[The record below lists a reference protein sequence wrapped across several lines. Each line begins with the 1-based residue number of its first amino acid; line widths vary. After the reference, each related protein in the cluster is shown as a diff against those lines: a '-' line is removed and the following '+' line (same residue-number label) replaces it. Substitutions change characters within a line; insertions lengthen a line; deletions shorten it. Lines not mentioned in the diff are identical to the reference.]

1 MQPPEETAR
10 GSVKPNLLSGSAAT
24 DNSSGSI
31 LNALEGKDSPA
42 KGIAQKKSGVLRGAI
57 VLALLAAIGAGG
69 FFAWNQRSTQLAD
82 AAAASAPTAP
92 TPAAPTPAAPTPATP
107 KELPA
112 STPVLA
118 ANAPVPDKPESQA
131 AVIENDPATHADK
144 SDAAADAAPADPRA
158 KLTESLEAGVPV
170 TATSLK
176 KALEE
181 PKPAKPKAAPKSVN
195 APLVNRNAPEKKAS
209 VQKPANATSTAPD
222 SDVNI
227 LTALVSHGDSVNE
240 PAKPKETAKSRQ
252 QAKKKAAEPVLAQNS
267 ADGQDIVERKNGDN
281 TSALLQRC
289 RQLGMIEGELCRW
302 RICSGRWD
310 TDTACKVNR

>member
-1 MQPPEETAR
+1 MQPSEETAR
-10 GSVKPNLLSGSAAT
+10 GSVKPNLLSGSTST
-24 DNSSGSI
+24 DNRSGSI
-31 LNALEGKDSPA
+31 LNALEGKDSSA
-42 KGIAQKKSGVLRGAI
+42 KGIAQKKSGVVRGAV

-69 FFAWNQRSTQLAD
+69 FFAWNQRSSQLAD
-82 AAAASAPTAP
+82 ATAASAPAAP
-92 TPAAPTPAAPTPATP
+92 TPAAPTPAAP
-107 KELPA
+107 KELPS
-112 STPVLA
+112 STPALA
-118 ANAPVPDKPESQA
+118 ANASAPEKIESQA
-131 AVIENDPATHADK
+131 AVIENDPAVHTDK
-144 SDAAADAAPADPRA
+144 SDAAADQAPADPRA

-176 KALEE
+176 SALEE
-181 PKPAKPKAAPKSVN
+181 PKPAKAKPVAKSVN
-195 APLVNRNAPEKKAS
+195 APLVNRNVPDKKA
-209 VQKPANATSTAPD
+209 VAQKPAKTASTPPD

-267 ADGQDIVERKNGDN
+267 ADGPDIVERKAGDS
-281 TSALLQRC
+281 TAGLLQRC

>member
-10 GSVKPNLLSGSAAT
+10 GSVKPNLLSGSTAT

-31 LNALEGKDSPA
+31 LNALEGKNSPA
-42 KGIAQKKSGVLRGAI
+42 KSIAQKKSGLVRGA
-57 VLALLAAIGAGG
+57 VALTLLAAIGAGG

-82 AAAASAPTAP
+82 ATAAS
-92 TPAAPTPAAPTPATP
+92 TPATLAAPTPAAPTPVAP
-107 KELPA
+107 KELPS

-118 ANAPVPDKPESQA
+118 TNTPAPEKTESQA
-131 AVIENDPATHADK
+131 AVIENDPATHTEK
-144 SDAAADAAPADPRA
+144 SDAAADQAPADPRA

-176 KALEE
+176 SALEE
-181 PKPAKPKAAPKSVN
+181 PKPAKAKPVTKSVN
-195 APLVNRNAPEKKAS
+195 APLVNRNVPDKKTVAP
-209 VQKPANATSTAPD
+209 KPAKAASTPPD

-227 LTALVSHGDSVNE
+227 LSALVSHGDSVNE
-240 PAKPKETAKSRQ
+240 LAKPAKETAKSRQ
-252 QAKKKAAEPVLAQNS
+252 QAKKKAAEPVLAQNAS
-267 ADGQDIVERKNGDN
+267 DGGPDIVERKSGDS
-281 TSALLQRC
+281 TAGLLQRC

>member
-42 KGIAQKKSGVLRGAI
+42 KSIAQKKSGVVRGA
-57 VLALLAAIGAGG
+57 VVVALLAAIGAGG

-82 AAAASAPTAP
+82 ATAASA
-92 TPAAPTPAAPTPATP
+92 PAAPTPAAP

-112 STPVLA
+112 STPALA
-118 ANAPVPDKPESQA
+118 ANTPTPEKTESQA
-131 AVIENDPATHADK
+131 AVIENDPATHAEK
-144 SDAAADAAPADPRA
+144 TDAASDETPADPRA

-181 PKPAKPKAAPKSVN
+181 PKPAKAKAPAKSVN
-195 APLVNRNAPEKKAS
+195 APLVNRNVPEKKA
-209 VQKPANATSTAPD
+209 VAQKPAKAASTPPD

-240 PAKPKETAKSRQ
+240 PAKPAKETAKSKQ
-252 QAKKKAAEPVLAQNS
+252 QAKKKAAEPVLAQNAS
-267 ADGQDIVERKNGDN
+267 DGGPDIVERKNGDS
-281 TSALLQRC
+281 TAGLLQRC

-310 TDTACKVNR
+310 TDTACKVNK

>member
-31 LNALEGKDSPA
+31 LNALEGKESPA
-42 KGIAQKKSGVLRGAI
+42 KGIAQKKSGVVRGA
-57 VLALLAAIGAGG
+57 VVVALLAAIGAGG
-69 FFAWNQRSTQLAD
+69 FFAWNQRSAQD
-82 AAAASAPTAP
+82 ATAAS
-92 TPAAPTPAAPTPATP
+92 TPAAPTPAAP

-118 ANAPVPDKPESQA
+118 ANTPAPEKTESQA
-131 AVIENDPATHADK
+131 AVIENDPAAHAEK
-144 SDAAADAAPADPRA
+144 TDATTDETPADPRA

-181 PKPAKPKAAPKSVN
+181 PKPAKAKAPAKSVN
-195 APLVNRNAPEKKAS
+195 APLVNRNVPEKKA
-209 VQKPANATSTAPD
+209 VAQKPAKAASTPPD

-240 PAKPKETAKSRQ
+240 PAKPAKETAKSKQ
-252 QAKKKAAEPVLAQNS
+252 QAKKKAAEPVLAQNT
-267 ADGQDIVERKNGDN
+267 ADGGPDIVERKNGDS
-281 TSALLQRC
+281 TAGLLQRC

-310 TDTACKVNR
+310 TDTACKVNK

>member
-10 GSVKPNLLSGSAAT
+10 GSVKPNLLSGSTAT

-31 LNALEGKDSPA
+31 LNALEGKNSPA
-42 KGIAQKKSGVLRGAI
+42 KGIAQKKSGVVRGAV

-69 FFAWNQRSTQLAD
+69 FFAWNQRSAQLAD
-82 AAAASAPTAP
+82 ATAASAP
-92 TPAAPTPAAPTPATP
+92 TPAAP
-107 KELPA
+107 KELPS

-118 ANAPVPDKPESQA
+118 ANTPAPEKTESQA
-131 AVIENDPATHADK
+131 AVIENDPATHTEK

-176 KALEE
+176 SALEE
-181 PKPAKPKAAPKSVN
+181 PKPAKAKPAAKSVN
-195 APLVNRNAPEKKAS
+195 APLVNRNVPDKKA
-209 VQKPANATSTAPD
+209 VAQKPAKAASTPPD

-227 LTALVSHGDSVNE
+227 LSALVSHGDSVNE
-240 PAKPKETAKSRQ
+240 PAKPAKETAKSRQ
-252 QAKKKAAEPVLAQNS
+252 QAKKKAAEPVLAQNAS
-267 ADGQDIVERKNGDN
+267 DGGPDIVERKSGDS
-281 TSALLQRC
+281 TAGLLLRC

>member
-10 GSVKPNLLSGSAAT
+10 GSVKPNLLSGSAT

-31 LNALEGKDSPA
+31 LNALEGKESPA
-42 KGIAQKKSGVLRGAI
+42 KGIAQKKSGVVRGA
-57 VLALLAAIGAGG
+57 VVVVLLAAIGAGG
-69 FFAWNQRSTQLAD
+69 FFAWNQRSTQD
-82 AAAASAPTAP
+82 ATAASTPT
-92 TPAAPTPAAPTPATP
+92 TPALPTSAAP
-107 KELPA
+107 KELPS
-112 STPVLA
+112 STPALA
-118 ANAPVPDKPESQA
+118 ANTPAPEKPESQA
-131 AVIENDPATHADK
+131 AVIENDPATHAEK
-144 SDAAADAAPADPRA
+144 SDAASDETPADPRA

-181 PKPAKPKAAPKSVN
+181 PKPAKAKAPAKSVN
-195 APLVNRNAPEKKAS
+195 APLVNRNVPEKKA
-209 VQKPANATSTAPD
+209 VAQKPAKAASTPPD

-240 PAKPKETAKSRQ
+240 PVKPVKETAKSRQ
-252 QAKKKAAEPVLAQNS
+252 QAKKKAAEPVLAQNA
-267 ADGQDIVERKNGDN
+267 ADGGPDIVERKNGDS
-281 TSALLQRC
+281 TAGLLQRC

-310 TDTACKVNR
+310 TDTACKVNK

>member
-10 GSVKPNLLSGSAAT
+10 GSVKPNLLSGSATT

-31 LNALEGKDSPA
+31 LNALEGKESPA
-42 KGIAQKKSGVLRGAI
+42 KSIAQKKSGVVRGA
-57 VLALLAAIGAGG
+57 VVVALLAAIAAGG
-69 FFAWNQRSTQLAD
+69 FFAWNQRSAQLAD
-82 AAAASAPTAP
+82 ASAASTPAALTPVAP
-92 TPAAPTPAAPTPATP
+92 TPAAP

-118 ANAPVPDKPESQA
+118 ANTPAPEKTESQA
-131 AVIENDPATHADK
+131 AVIENDPATHAEK
-144 SDAAADAAPADPRA
+144 PDAASDETPADPRA

-181 PKPAKPKAAPKSVN
+181 PKPAKAKPAAKSVN
-195 APLVNRNAPEKKAS
+195 APLVNRNVPEKKAAA
-209 VQKPANATSTAPD
+209 QKPAKAPSAAPD

-240 PAKPKETAKSRQ
+240 PAKPAKETAKSRQ
-252 QAKKKAAEPVLAQNS
+252 QAKKKAAEPVLAQNTS
-267 ADGQDIVERKNGDN
+267 DGGPDIVERKNGDS
-281 TSALLQRC
+281 TAGLLQRC

-310 TDTACKVNR
+310 TDTACKVNK